1 MDREEALKLVATHGY
16 NVGYG
21 AKKHFATLDIVEK
34 VPGAISFISIAF
46 GILSLK
52 YFNQELESHVSVALT
67 IFGVISLYISFY
79 LNQKDAYQSVGNR
92 ITQIFSELQSIY
104 LTLKSDSSDVESE
117 VEKARVL
124 MNEFYSISIPK
135 QILLSDWYTHY
146 KFFVQ
151 TQIDWIDEQKKFKL
165 LKDKIPRSFQLVVLM
180 AVIYLIYIFTPELSL
195 EAIKTALICE

>member
-1 MDREEALKLVATHGY
+1 MDRNEALKLIATHGY

-52 YFNQELESHVSVALT
+52 YFNQELGGHVSVALT

-79 LNQKDAYQSVGNR
+79 LNKKDEYQSVGNR
-92 ITQIFSELQSIY
+92 ITQIFSELQTIY
-104 LTLKSDSSDVESE
+104 LTLKSNSSNVDSE
-117 VEKARVL
+117 VDKARAL
-124 MNEFYSISIPK
+124 MDEFYNISIPK

-151 TQIDWIDEQKKFKL
+151 TQIDWIDEQKNFKL
-165 LKDKIPRSFQLVVLM
+165 LKDKIPRSFQLIVLLI
-180 AVIYLIYIFTPELSL
+180 VIYLIYVFIPEFSL
-195 EAIKTALICE
+195 GEIKTTFICE